1 MAKKQ
6 TNQQVNVSQQLKQF
20 KKNIGEDVPEE
31 EPIKKEYFKKKE
43 VVTAVEQVLDTNDV
57 IKTVDTEIESN
68 FVKMAQHDVIRL
80 VHNIPT
86 IQTLLK
92 IQIVQMILDGWGKD
106 DIIEKLNQIQTFD
119 LARIDTIKANL

>member
-1 MAKKQ
+1 M
-6 TNQQVNVSQQLKQF
+6 
-20 KKNIGEDVPEE
+20 
-31 EPIKKEYFKKKE
+31 
-43 VVTAVEQVLDTNDV
+43 LDTNDV
-57 IKTVDTEIESN
+57 IKTVDTEIESSV
-68 FVKMAQHDVIRL
+68 VKMSQQDLIRL

-92 IQIVQMILDGWGKD
+92 IQIVQMILDDWGKD

>member
-6 TNQQVNVSQQLKQF
+6 TNKQVNVSQQLKQF
-20 KKNIGEDVPEE
+20 NKNIGEDVEE
-31 EPIKKEYFKKKE
+31 EPIKKEYFKMKE

-57 IKTVDTEIESN
+57 IKTVDTEIESS
-68 FVKMAQHDVIRL
+68 FVKMSQPDLIRL

-92 IQIVQMILDGWGKD
+92 TQIVNMILDGWGKN
-106 DIIEKLNQIQTFD
+106 DIVEKLNQIQTFD